1 MSKDERGLAQA
12 TVLGGRI
19 GHILIS
25 ASGARTGRRPS
36 PCGKVPEWPT
46 ATSIRKYAVGLMED
60 GMAATG
66 IDTSQQTAAK
76 VAAFAYLLSFPL
88 VVFAQFGIH
97 DRLFVAGNAPESARN
112 IMAHETLF
120 RVSIACDLAY
130 CAGFVILITALFV
143 ILKPV
148 NQGLALLAAF
158 WRLLYVLMWA
168 LMTLHLFDTLRLLT
182 GADFLRVFS
191 TEQLQA
197 LARLHLS
204 ERFDQYYIGL
214 LFGGLAS
221 TICSYLWLCSN
232 YIPKPLAIS
241 GVLSSA
247 FCAMS
252 TFVFII
258 FPDYAKVVNLAWF
271 DTPMGIFEITL
282 SFWLLFKG
290 LRPAADIGET
300 VPA

>member
-1 MSKDERGLAQA
+1 L
-12 TVLGGRI
+12 
-19 GHILIS
+19 
-25 ASGARTGRRPS
+25 
-36 PCGKVPEWPT
+36 PCGKGLELPS
-46 ATSIRKYAVGLMED
+46 ATSIREYAVGLMED
-60 GMAATG
+60 GMAKTG
-66 IDTSQQTAAK
+66 IAVSQQMAAK
-76 VAAFAYLLSFPL
+76 VAGFAYLLSFPL

-97 DRLFVAGNAPESARN
+97 DRLFVAGNAPETARN

-130 CAGFVILITALFV
+130 CAGFVVLITALFV

-182 GADFLRVFS
+182 GADYLRVFS
-191 TEQLQA
+191 AEQLQA
-197 LARLHLS
+197 LARLHLN

-221 TICSYLWLCSN
+221 TICSYLWFSSG
-232 YIPKPLAIS
+232 YTPKPLAVS
-241 GVLSSA
+241 GILSSA

-252 TFVFII
+252 TFVFMV
-258 FPDYAKVVNLAWF
+258 FPGYAKVVNLAWF
-271 DTPMGIFEITL
+271 DTPMGIFEIAL
-282 SFWLLFKG
+282 SFWLLFRG
-290 LRPAADIGET
+290 LRPAVDLGESG
-300 VPA
+300 